1 MSMRGK
7 RRFYTGVGFVALAGA
22 LGAAATVLDGRA
34 AAQGGA
40 AVQAPMFEV
49 DPLWPKP
56 LPNNW
61 AVGNGIGIAIDS
73 EDNIWMIHRTTGLP
87 DNFKTPGGSC
97 CTVAPAI
104 LGFDQAGN
112 LIGSWGGPGA
122 GYEWPESNH
131 GLTIDY
137 KGNFW
142 LGGNGAKDTQVLKFT
157 STGEFLLQIG
167 KQGVS
172 AGSNDTANLQRATEV
187 TVDQAANEV
196 FVADGYGN
204 RRVIVFDA
212 DTGAYKRHWGAYGN
226 KPDDTN
232 LGNYDP
238 DAPPVKQFR
247 NPVHCAEISTDNL
260 VYVCDRVNDRI
271 QVFRKNGTFVKEGFI
286 AAKTLGS
293 GSVWDIAFSK
303 DAPQKYIYLAD
314 GGNHNIRILLRD
326 TLAELTTIGTG
337 GRAPGQFYGTHN
349 LIVDTQGNL
358 YVSETYGAR
367 IQKFVYKGL
376 GPVTKKDQGVLWPRT
391 TAAR

>member
-1 MSMRGK
+1 
-7 RRFYTGVGFVALAGA
+7 VGFVALAGA
-22 LGAAATVLDGRA
+22 LGAVTTVLDGRVA
-34 AAQGGA
+34 VQGGA

-73 EDNIWMIHRTTGLP
+73 TDNVWMLHRTTGLP
-87 DNFKTPGGSC
+87 DNFQTPGASC
-97 CTVAPAI
+97 CTAAPAV

-137 KGNFW
+137 RGNFW
-142 LGGNGAKDTQVLKFT
+142 LGANGANDTHVLKFT

-172 AGSNDTANLQRATEV
+172 AGSNDTANVRKATEV
-187 TVDQAANEV
+187 SVDQAANEV

-204 RRVIVFDA
+204 RRVAVFDA

-226 KPDDTN
+226 RPDDTD

-238 DAPPVKQFR
+238 DAPPAQQFR
-247 NPVHCAEISTDNL
+247 TPVHCAEISTDDL

-286 AAKTLGS
+286 AAETLGA
-293 GSVWDIAFSK
+293 GSVWDIAFSQ
-303 DAPQKYIYLAD
+303 DAPQTYIYLAD
-314 GGNHNIRILLRD
+314 GGNHTIHILLRD
-326 TLAELTTIGTG
+326 TLEELTTIGTG
-337 GRAPGQFYGTHN
+337 GRAPGQFYGAHN
-349 LIVDTQGNL
+349 LIVDTNGNL
-358 YVSETYGAR
+358 FVSETYGAR

-376 GPVTKKDQGVLWPRT
+376 GPVTR
-391 TAAR
+391 